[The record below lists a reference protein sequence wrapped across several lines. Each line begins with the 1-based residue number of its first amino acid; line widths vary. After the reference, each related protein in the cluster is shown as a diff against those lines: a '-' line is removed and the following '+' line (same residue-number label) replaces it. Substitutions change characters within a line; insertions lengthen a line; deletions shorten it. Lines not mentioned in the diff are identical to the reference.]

1 MAARL
6 LPARAAASTG
16 TKVPGHEERN
26 APALEIKTDFALKQ
40 KLLER
45 HFFHLD
51 VFPRAGR
58 EIGEALSPQN
68 DLAASQTKGAFT
80 ATQKE

>member
-16 TKVPGHEERN
+16 TKEPGHEERN
-26 APALEIKTDFALKQ
+26 APALEIKTDFA
-40 KLLER
+40 LLER

-58 EIGEALSPQN
+58 EIGGALSPQN